1 MAKRMLGGRE
11 RLCVCVSAVK
21 ERKKEENKTKQNIMM
36 IKRFY
41 LEINKNLQQVRNK
54 KIQSHVKICNIKKS
68 FVESTPSR

>member
-36 IKRFY
+36 MQEV
-41 LEINKNLQQVRNK
+41 LSRNK
-54 KIQSHVKICNIKKS
+54 
-68 FVESTPSR
+68 